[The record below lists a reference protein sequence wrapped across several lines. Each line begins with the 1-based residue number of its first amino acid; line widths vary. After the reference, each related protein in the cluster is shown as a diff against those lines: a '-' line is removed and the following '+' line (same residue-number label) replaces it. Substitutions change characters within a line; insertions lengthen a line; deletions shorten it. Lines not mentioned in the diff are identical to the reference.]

1 MSKER
6 KIEETLFASI
16 NCLYENSVSTE
27 EWDPKG
33 TSQLKI
39 KSEGNSIAS
48 DPNNLSQLQKGAFL
62 ALREINNYIVTGLST
77 MTFEESQQVYAEI
90 LFVSQYL
97 GMRRVLENDI
107 VGFTDKC
114 RSLHLEFMLN
124 DFVDEGLLEFF
135 YSQIS
140 STSRCLISKLLIQWK
155 KYNWYFSI
163 TTMIISD
170 SRQKLLDITTSP
182 GIYPEYRQ
190 FFTIQRIIKAP
201 PSYVYQEFEY
211 YKQIST
217 NQAIFRQLPVSAAK
231 RINCMAISLKTSLRI
246 ADSVDL
252 TNNYQSIMDPQS
264 VLVISK
270 IKPCKRCEYL
280 YNFNYEEIDAKQMDE
295 YFIMCNCAESKGS
308 IYLEAPQTKS
318 RLQEYTD
325 LIVDFFGNREYLIFI
340 SVNLFANF
348 FRKLIRD

>member
-1 MSKER
+1 EP
-6 KIEETLFASI
+6 EELGDE
-16 NCLYENSVSTE
+16 LLE
-27 EWDPKG
+27 EPP
-33 TSQLKI
+33 
-39 KSEGNSIAS
+39 S

-62 ALREINNYIVTGLST
+62 AFREINNYIVTGPST
-77 MTFEESQQVYAEI
+77 MTFEESQQ
-90 LFVSQYL
+90 F
-97 GMRRVLENDI
+97 
-107 VGFTDKC
+107 GFTDKC

-124 DFVDEGLLEFF
+124 DFIDEGLLEFF

-140 STSRCLISKLLIQWK
+140 STSRCLINFIR
-155 KYNWYFSI
+155 NTI
-163 TTMIISD
+163 
-170 SRQKLLDITTSP
+170 
-182 GIYPEYRQ
+182 GIYPEYRR

-231 RINCMAISLKTSLRI
+231 RINCMAISLKTSLKI

-280 YNFNYEEIDAKQMDE
+280 YNINYEEIDAKQMDE
-295 YFIMCNCAESKGS
+295 YFIMCNCAESEGS
-308 IYLEAPQTKS
+308 IHLEAPQTKS

-348 FRKLIRD
+348 FRKLIRN